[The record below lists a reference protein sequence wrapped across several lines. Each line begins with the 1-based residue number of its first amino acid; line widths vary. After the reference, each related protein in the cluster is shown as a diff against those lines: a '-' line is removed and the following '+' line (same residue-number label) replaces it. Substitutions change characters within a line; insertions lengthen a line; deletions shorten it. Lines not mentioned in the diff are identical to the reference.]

1 MQSAVN
7 YTGGTAMQTRTVGER
22 IKHLRNQNH
31 MTQKALAEQLYV
43 SDKTVSSWENDRT
56 EPGIIFI
63 VELSALFHV
72 SLNYLLIGKE
82 KYIP

>member
-43 SDKTVSSWENDRT
+43 SDKTVASWEADRT
-56 EPGIIFI
+56 EPCILCI

-72 SLNYLLIGKE
+72 SLSYLLIGKE
-82 KYIP
+82 RYTP